1 MLSIG
6 SIALK
11 NPVAL
16 APMSGVSDLPFRRAV
31 ARFGAGLVVSEMT
44 ACEELARGRP
54 DVVRRA
60 EGDGEIFPFVVQ
72 LAGREPHWMAEGA
85 RLAEAEGADVID
97 INMGCPSRQVTGALS
112 GSALMRD
119 LDHALTLIEATVA
132 ATAKPVTLKMRLG
145 WDWNCLNAPELA
157 ARAERAGVS
166 MITVHGRTRN
176 DFYTGTANWS
186 AVRAVKE
193 AVSLPVIV
201 NGDIIDDRTARE
213 ALAQS
218 GADGVMIGRAAV
230 GRPWLPG
237 AVAKALAAGEAMTP
251 PPLETQREAALTHYR
266 ETIAHYGAP
275 LGVRMARKH
284 LAATVDHAAAE
295 LDPAQRRAFRS
306 ELCRI
311 ASPERVEAALS
322 AFFEGDFGLAEQAAA

>member
-1 MLSIG
+1 MISIG
-6 SIALK
+6 DISLG
-11 NPVAL
+11 NNVAL
-16 APMSGVSDLPFRRAV
+16 APMSGVSDLPFRRAA
-31 ARFGAGLVVSEMT
+31 ARFGAGLVISEMT

-60 EGDGEIFPFVVQ
+60 EGDGEIFPFVIQ

-85 RLAEAEGADVID
+85 RLAEAAGADVID

-119 LDHALTLIEATVA
+119 LDHAMRLIEATVE
-132 ATAKPVTLKMRLG
+132 ATSKPVTLKMRLG

-157 ARAERAGVS
+157 HRAEGAGVK
-166 MITVHGRTRN
+166 MVTAHGRTRN
-176 DFYTGTANWS
+176 DFYTGRANWS

-193 AVSLPVIV
+193 AVSIPVIV
-201 NGDIIDDRTARE
+201 NGDIVDEVSARE
-213 ALAQS
+213 ALKQS
-218 GADGVMIGRAAV
+218 GADAVMIGRAAV

-237 AVAKALAAGEAMTP
+237 ALARALKTGEAMTP
-251 PPLETQREAALTHYR
+251 PPLAAQRDAALMQYR

-284 LAATVDHAAAE
+284 LAAAIDHAPVGV
-295 LDPAQRRAFRS
+295 DPVLRRAFRS
-306 ELCRI
+306 GLCRL
-311 ASPERVEAALS
+311 ASPERVEAALA
-322 AFFEGDFGLAEQAAA
+322 AFFESDFGLAELAAA